1 MSVLVDIRAP
11 IAALALLA
19 WSMGPSAAES
29 AFAGLGGSWSGSGT
43 ISLSDGSKERL
54 RCKASYQVT
63 GGDSRLRQS
72 LRCASD
78 SYKFDLNSDVVSE
91 RGTIAGSWSETGR
104 GISGSLAGRERAGSI
119 TAVADAPGFSAR
131 LSVTTQGN
139 RQTFSLSSEGDIR
152 NVSIVMTR

>member
-1 MSVLVDIRAP
+1 MSLLPRLREPFV
-11 IAALALLA
+11 ALGLLA
-19 WSMGPSAAES
+19 VSALPCSAQS
-29 AFAGLGGSWSGSGT
+29 AFAGFGGSWSGSGT

-54 RCKASYQVT
+54 RCKATYQVT
-63 GGDSRLRQS
+63 GGEARLRQS

-91 RGTIAGSWSETGR
+91 QGTIAGSWSEAGR
-104 GISGSLAGRERAGSI
+104 GISGSLAGREGAGFI
-119 TAVADAPGFSAR
+119 TAVAAAPGFSAR
-131 LSVTTQGN
+131 LSVATKGN

>member
-1 MSVLVDIRAP
+1 MSLLPRLRDPFVALGLLAVSVLP
-11 IAALALLA
+11 C
-19 WSMGPSAAES
+19 SAQA

-54 RCKASYQVT
+54 RCKATYQVT
-63 GGDSRLRQS
+63 GGESRLRQS

-78 SYKFDLNSDVVSE
+78 SYRFDLNSDVVSE
-91 RGTIAGSWSETGR
+91 QGTIAGSWSETGR
-104 GISGSLAGRERAGSI
+104 GIGGSLAGRERAGSI
-119 TAVADAPGFSAR
+119 TAVADAPGFPAR

-152 NVSIVMTR
+152 NVSIIMTR